1 MLIFICSY
9 QEIDVLVLQ
18 AKSTMDL
25 VRVLS
30 NRKRLLTEKL
40 QKRMLYK

>member
-1 MLIFICSY
+1 MLIVICNY
-9 QEIDVLVLQ
+9 QEKNVLALQ

-30 NRKRLLTEKL
+30 NRLTAEKL
-40 QKRMLYK
+40 QKR

>member
-9 QEIDVLVLQ
+9 QEKDVLILQ

-30 NRKRLLTEKL
+30 NRKQLLTEKL
-40 QKRMLYK
+40 QKR